1 MKLVR
6 LISVAVQFLK
16 RLDILVTFSVLKPDK
31 SRFSLIWQP
40 SNIHSILV
48 SLDVRSP
55 VKSIW
60 DILAFMNIAS
70 ISVTSEQSRP
80 DKLTEGI

>member
-6 LISVAVQFLK
+6 QISVAVQFLK
-16 RLDILVTFSVLKPDK
+16 RLDMLVTFSVLKPDK
-31 SRFSLIWQP
+31 SRLSLIWQP

-55 VKSIW
+55 AKSIW